1 MAWGQ
6 RLVSGA
12 ALVAVVALGSVT
24 LGAQKAPAKA
34 APAPKGPDVVAV
46 AALQPLLPKMDGWTR
61 GTPGGSVVP
70 ISDDQGYSFADAEF
84 TNGEQKVKVTIGG
97 CANIAFGGTSSFQ
110 ANASPA
116 GAYLDV
122 IAKVKDAY
130 RVPTAVATFSTF
142 NPTIQFTISR
152 CRAPRSV
159 SAGGVVPE
167 PAAVRAGGHRTS
179 IHRQAARRVTDVSLT
194 HQLFCGSP
202 STVARNPAR
211 SDAEVSRDSLESP
224 VPRILPTE
232 VRTSHARPTPDRPRG
247 GASPPRGA

>member
-84 TNGEQKVKVTIGG
+84 TNGEQKVKVTIGD
-97 CANIAFGGTSSFQ
+97 TSSVEDCLL
-110 ANASPA
+110 ALDGYERVEGVLAALRTA
-116 GAYLDV
+116 GVRVLEMEVAQPDLEEV
-122 IAKVKDAY
+122 FVKIM
-130 RVPTAVATFSTF
+130 
-142 NPTIQFTISR
+142 N
-152 CRAPRSV
+152 
-159 SAGGVVPE
+159 
-167 PAAVRAGGHRTS
+167 H
-179 IHRQAARRVTDVSLT
+179 
-194 HQLFCGSP
+194 
-202 STVARNPAR
+202 
-211 SDAEVSRDSLESP
+211 
-224 VPRILPTE
+224 
-232 VRTSHARPTPDRPRG
+232 
-247 GASPPRGA
+247 